1 MGTLSFGGFVVVVVA
16 FGCLVFFWR
25 KDLAHGI
32 DICSCLTKENRCVA
46 TSCKGACCLMDLVI
60 RQAGTGVQLAGRPLT
75 NFWRDAGPL
84 WRTGWLS
91 SSACFTSLW
100 GGAHTEVLLSHIK
113 EHSSWDIRDQRQVIS
128 RARDQCKSLC
138 ISGGPENSRRLHP
151 VTPNKSNKY
160 LLSTWKLQLF

>member
-1 MGTLSFGGFVVVVVA
+1 M
-16 FGCLVFFWR
+16 
-25 KDLAHGI
+25 AHGI

-84 WRTGWLS
+84 RRPGWLS

-100 GGAHTEVLLSHIK
+100 RWSVHRSSLLPHQRTHSESKADDLSGKGPVQKSLHFRRALKLNEAPSCHPSHIQQVFI
-113 EHSSWDIRDQRQVIS
+113 EHLKASVVLKQI
-128 RARDQCKSLC
+128 
-138 ISGGPENSRRLHP
+138 
-151 VTPNKSNKY
+151 
-160 LLSTWKLQLF
+160 